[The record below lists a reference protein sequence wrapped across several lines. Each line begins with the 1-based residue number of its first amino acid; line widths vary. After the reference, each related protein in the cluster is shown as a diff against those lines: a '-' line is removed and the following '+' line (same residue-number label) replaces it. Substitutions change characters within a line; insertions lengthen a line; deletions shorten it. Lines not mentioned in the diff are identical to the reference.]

1 MVVLGRHERTNTV
14 QEKTGRRRLSV
25 EDRRSELTAAC
36 LRLIGTRPW
45 DEVTMADV
53 AEEAGAS
60 KPLLYHYFS
69 TKSELYLATVHAA
82 AEELR
87 TVTRPDPQLAV
98 AARMRDALDSH
109 LAWIETNALAYRA
122 IIQGGISSDDEVQL
136 IVEAS
141 RDETVERLAE
151 AFDLAPAVPAH
162 RLALRGWVGFL
173 EATSLEWLDS
183 KQMTRDEVASLL
195 EASIVGALRAARVD
209 GPSIRN

>member
-1 MVVLGRHERTNTV
+1 MVGKVQREDERV
-14 QEKTGRRRLSV
+14 KEQRPRRRLSV

-69 TKSELYLATVHAA
+69 TKSELYLATVSAA

-87 TVTRPDPQLAV
+87 TVTRPDPQLSV
-98 AARMRDALDSH
+98 ARRMRAALDSH

-122 IIQGGISSDDEVQL
+122 ILQGGISSDDEVQA
-136 IVEAS
+136 IVGAS
-141 RDETVERLAE
+141 RNETVERLAE
-151 AFDLAPAVPAH
+151 AFDLSPSEPAH

-183 KQMTRDEVASLL
+183 KVMTRDGVASLL
-195 EASIVGALRAARVD
+195 EASMAGTLRAARVD
-209 GPSIRN
+209 RRKARA